1 MCLVLVQYVPCVHIR
16 NGLIGL
22 AQVRFAI
29 AWPSNKSTLS
39 TVLLLLFFISLTEIS
54 CGILGNHPRRSSSYA
69 DMSMIADLFKFLL
82 YI

>member
-1 MCLVLVQYVPCVHIR
+1 MRCGGCGLVGGRVALV
-16 NGLIGL
+16 
-22 AQVRFAI
+22 
-29 AWPSNKSTLS
+29 WTSNKSGIR
-39 TVLLLLFFISLTEIS
+39 TVFFFFISLTEMS